1 MNVIPKPFPNELA
14 ELRGLSPTLMRSHHE
29 NNYLGAVRR
38 LNSIRAALSSVDFQ
52 ALPGF
57 ELNGLKREE
66 LIAGNSMLLH
76 EVYFSSLGGVPEGVP
91 PPMAVALAASFGS
104 VERWQSEFT
113 AMARALSG
121 GSGWVLLTYSERE
134 GTLTNQWASDHS
146 QTLSGA
152 VPILALDMYEH
163 AYHIDFGA
171 RAAAY
176 VDAFMANIRW
186 KGVHQR
192 YQHVVHAA
200 AEPFEAAHDKADQAV
215 LLDVRRAGAF
225 EQAADIIPGA
235 RWCDPAHVGT
245 WAQELSVG
253 QKVIVYCVA
262 GHEMSR
268 GTALR
273 LRAAG
278 FDAEFLGGGIDG
290 WKAAGRPLSTKPM
303 STSKT

>member
-1 MNVIPKPFPNELA
+1 MNAIPKPFPSELS
-14 ELRGLSPTLMRSHHE
+14 ELRGLSPTLLRSHHE

-38 LNSIRAALSSVDFQ
+38 LNAIRAALTSTDFQ
-52 ALPGF
+52 VIPGF

-66 LIAGNSMLLH
+66 LIAANSMLLH
-76 EVYFSSLGGVPEGVP
+76 EVYFASLGGAAEGVP
-91 PPMAVALAASFGS
+91 PPMGVALAASFGS
-104 VERWQSEFT
+104 VERWQSEFA

-134 GTLTNQWASDHS
+134 GVLTNQWASDHT
-146 QTLSGA
+146 QTLSSG

-171 RAAAY
+171 RATAY
-176 VDAFMANIRW
+176 VEAFMANIRW

-192 YQHVVHAA
+192 YQRVVHAA
-200 AEPFEAAHDKADQAV
+200 AEPYEAAHDKADEAV

-225 EQAADIIPGA
+225 EQATEIIPGA
-235 RWCDPAHVGT
+235 QWRDPALVGM
-245 WAQELSVG
+245 WAEELPVG

-268 GTALR
+268 GTAMR

-278 FDAEFLGGGIDG
+278 IDAEFLSGGIDG
-290 WKAAGRPLSTKPM
+290 WRAGGRPLSAKSMP
-303 STSKT
+303 SSKT